1 MGQRFCVAFEY
12 VQVKHRLENKN
23 QQLEELE
30 DGLQQLVTA
39 VKALDD
45 RELLIKQE
53 ITERTAARDSQRGQ
67 ELKKLEEE
75 HSKKAKEI
83 ASTESK
89 LKNRK
94 SDLETQ
100 RESRKQSQTAFGELQ
115 AQVEAK
121 EKAYQKEKAKFDAI
135 NDQD

>member
-1 MGQRFCVAFEY
+1 MGMLWVSNNNEIERLRRFCVAYEY

-23 QQLEELE
+23 QQLEEME
-30 DGLQQLVTA
+30 EGLQQLVTA

-45 RELLIKQE
+45 REVEIKHEQ
-53 ITERTAARDSQRGQ
+53 TQRAAARDKSRGQ
-67 ELKKLEEE
+67 ELKKLEDD

-94 SDLETQ
+94 SD
-100 RESRKQSQTAFGELQ
+100 
-115 AQVEAK
+115 
-121 EKAYQKEKAKFDAI
+121 
-135 NDQD
+135 